1 MRRSTKEKWIL
12 CFLAL
17 GWVAFLIGMTW
28 NKKEAE
34 DTNNVELSTV
44 EEQEVPCAI
53 CELEIE
59 TGEDPIIEE
68 PAVTRYS
75 AIAESISQKEKG
87 LMAMVVYHES
97 RGESHDGQRAVA
109 EVVLNRVLSAEFP
122 STVEKVIYQKW
133 KGFYQF
139 SCAPALTTA
148 AIAEPAALANAF
160 DIVDEV
166 LSETEYAI
174 PAHYCYFATG
184 STKKA
189 DHIKIGNHTF
199 R

>member
-1 MRRSTKEKWIL
+1 MRLLTKRTLII
-12 CFLAL
+12 CSMAL
-17 GWVAFLIGMTW
+17 VLVSLKIATVCSATQ
-28 NKKEAE
+28 AE
-34 DTNNVELSTV
+34 DQRNVELSTV

-53 CELEIE
+53 CKLAVE
-59 TGEDPIIEE
+59 TEE
-68 PAVTRYS
+68 PVDETPVETRYA

-97 RGESHDGQRAVA
+97 RGEPHDGQRAVA
-109 EVVLNRVLSAEFP
+109 EVILNRVLSAEFP

-174 PAHYCYFATG
+174 PAHYCYFSTG

>member
-1 MRRSTKEKWIL
+1 MRRSTKEKMIL

-17 GWVAFLIGMTW
+17 GWVLLLSGMAINHQQT
-28 NKKEAE
+28 E
-34 DTNNVELSTV
+34 DLSNVELSTV

-53 CELEIE
+53 SEFAVEPE
-59 TGEDPIIEE
+59 EPIIGE
-68 PAVTRYS
+68 PVVTRYS

-97 RGESHDGQRAVA
+97 RGEPHDGQRAVA
-109 EVVLNRVLSAEFP
+109 EVILNRTLSNQFP
-122 STVEKVIYQKW
+122 STVEEVIYQKYN
-133 KGFYQF
+133 GAYQF

-148 AIAEPAALANAF
+148 AVQEPGALATCF
-160 DIVDEV
+160 DVVNEV
-166 LSETEYAI
+166 LMETEYAV
-174 PAHYCYFATG
+174 PAHYYFFSTG
-184 STKKA
+184 STRAA

>member
-1 MRRSTKEKWIL
+1 MRLLTKRTLIICGMAFVLVSLKIATV
-12 CFLAL
+12 CFATQADDLR
-17 GWVAFLIGMTW
+17 
-28 NKKEAE
+28 
-34 DTNNVELSTV
+34 NVELSTV

-53 CELEIE
+53 SEIVAE
-59 TGEDPIIEE
+59 PEPIIEE
-68 PAVTRYS
+68 PVVTRYS

-97 RGESHDGQRAVA
+97 RGEPHDGQRAVA
-109 EVVLNRVLSAEFP
+109 EVILNRTLSDQFP
-122 STVEKVIYQKW
+122 STIEEVIYQKYN
-133 KGFYQF
+133 GTYQF

-148 AIAEPAALANAF
+148 AIQEPAALATCF

-166 LSETEYAI
+166 LMETEYAV
-174 PAHYCYFATG
+174 PAHYYFFSTG

-189 DHIKIGNHTF
+189 DNIKIGHHTF

>member
-12 CFLAL
+12 CFLAF
-17 GWVAFLIGMTW
+17 GWVAFLIGMTC
-28 NKKEAE
+28 NKQEAE

-53 CELEIE
+53 SEIVAE
-59 TGEDPIIEE
+59 PEPIIEE
-68 PAVTRYS
+68 PVVTRYS

-97 RGESHDGQRAVA
+97 RGEPHDGQRAVA
-109 EVVLNRVLSAEFP
+109 EVILNRTLSDQFP
-122 STVEKVIYQKW
+122 GTIEKVIYQKYNG
-133 KGFYQF
+133 KYQF

-148 AIAEPAALANAF
+148 AIQEPGALANCF
-160 DIVDEV
+160 DVVDEV
-166 LSETEYAI
+166 LAETEYAV
-174 PAHYCYFATG
+174 PAHYYFFSTG

-189 DHIKIGNHTF
+189 DHIKIGHHTF